1 MAKDKA
7 INTPVETR
15 EIKKTM
21 VAPLAWLAGVLTTEQ
36 LGEFTE
42 KFGYPS
48 TGTSVS
54 TGPREITILRDGEVV
69 LGRKCTVTGYF
80 FDINRFSKNTTCIK
94 EADAAKGKLY
104 TESKKME
111 EEAKVILD
119 EARTIEDIEE
129 KVAKYGE
136 YDSALQNAKDKRAE
150 KVEVNPDW
158 LLDGFETIEELAN
171 HFGVE
176 VQQNIPA
183 PEKEAEAE

>member
-1 MAKDKA
+1 MARKET
-7 INTPVETR
+7 NTPVETR
-15 EIKKTM
+15 EVKKTM
-21 VAPLAWLAGVLTTEQ
+21 VAPLAWLAGVLSAEQ

-48 TGTSVS
+48 TGTTVS
-54 TGPREITILRDGEVV
+54 TGPREITILRDGDVV

-111 EEAKVILD
+111 EEAKSILED
-119 EARTIEDIEE
+119 ARTIEDIEE

-136 YDSALQNAKDKRAE
+136 YDSALQNAKNKRAE
-150 KVEVNPDW
+150 KVEVNPEW
-158 LLDGFETIEELAN
+158 LEGGFATIEDLAN

-176 VQQNIPA
+176 VQQNVPA
-183 PEKEAEAE
+183 PESEEDSE